1 MLHCVYHPI
10 YSQLV
15 LPPSHGFPITKYRH
29 LYDHLTTT
37 VAPGRLLWHRP
48 DSLDPRRLS
57 LCHSDDYANAFLTNR
72 LSDKAI
78 RRMGFPWSETLVA
91 RTLASVSGTCL
102 TAELALEHGL
112 ALHLSGGYHHAHFDF
127 GSGYCVFND
136 LVLAAEQALTH
147 PGIDRVLIFDLDVH
161 HGDGTAALC
170 ASRPEIIS
178 CSVHC
183 ESNFPSRKPPSD
195 LDFPVEKG
203 VGDSAYLQTVDQA
216 LTLALRLHSP
226 DLVIFDA
233 GVDVHKDDR
242 LGHLQV
248 SDEGLRQREQL
259 VLSKCRDSAIPLACV
274 IGGGYDRDP
283 DSLTRRH
290 AQLFRAALTLG

>member
-29 LYDHLTTT
+29 LRDHLLATL
-37 VAPGRLLWHRP
+37 PGQHLQWHQP
-48 DSLDPRRLS
+48 TPLS
-57 LCHSDDYANAFLTNR
+57 PTEIQRCHSPEYSRAFLENR
-72 LSDKAI
+72 LDAKAI
-78 RRMGFPWSETLVA
+78 RRMGFPWSQTLVE
-91 RTLASVSGTCL
+91 RTLTSVSGTCL
-102 TAELALEHGL
+102 TAHLALEHGL

-136 LVLAAEQALTH
+136 LVLAAEQALSQ
-147 PGIDRVLIFDLDVH
+147 PGVERVLIFDLDVH

-170 ASRPEIIS
+170 ASRPEIIT

-195 LDFPVEKG
+195 LDFPLEKG
-203 VGDSAYLQTVDQA
+203 VGDQSYLQTVDQA

-233 GVDVHKDDR
+233 GVDVHKGDR
-242 LGHLQV
+242 LGHLEV

-259 VLSKCRDSAIPLACV
+259 VLSRCMDGAIPLACV

-290 AQLFRAALTLG
+290 AQLFQTAFTLG